1 MEKKKKKDNTKRD
14 ANKSHN
20 TNDITWQTRKE
31 LYHKR
36 DKEEHLIP
44 LNLHGNEIPERREVR
59 TLVQI
64 SGIFLGR
71 SLRGEIKNGRVF
83 FFSFSLFME
92 EINAYIIPR
101 PLTRFLR
108 RARV

>member
-83 FFSFSLFME
+83 FFLFLFLWKK
-92 EINAYIIPR
+92 
-101 PLTRFLR
+101 LTRILSLGT
-108 RARV
+108 